1 MIPGVRNGNTRRVVH
16 RAVAAGWV
24 FAGVTRGGHGKL
36 RWPPT
41 GDVVLFN
48 LSRGGDRN
56 AWKNTARRIEQ
67 LSGVTVR
74 TRAKHG
80 RGRGGRRRSPP
91 EPARVKRDRERF
103 TAEAEQ
109 RAADRRRR
117 FIASL
122 MQPG

>member
-1 MIPGVRNGNTRRVVH
+1 MIPGISCGNTRRVVH

-56 AWKNTARRIEQ
+56 AWKNTPAGSSNSRVSR
-67 LSGVTVR
+67 S
-74 TRAKHG
+74 G
-80 RGRGGRRRSPP
+80 RGRN
-91 EPARVKRDRERF
+91 
-103 TAEAEQ
+103 TAAAEVAGAVP
-109 RAADRRRR
+109 RLSR
-117 FIASL
+117 
-122 MQPG
+122 PG